1 MILTLR
7 SEWLK
12 LRTVRVHFVLLAL
25 AVAFPVTVTVLVAIF
40 GDNPETVQN
49 HELAE
54 LISGTSVIS
63 VMLFS
68 AVAAISLTSEFAHG
82 TIRPTYAATPNRVRV
97 MIAKLL
103 VNSVVAAVLSF
114 ALIAICWV
122 AGAAILESRDAEISL
137 SMEDGSVGALAGLV
151 VLAVILTWFAF
162 GIGLIVRNSP
172 ATVSILL
179 LWPLVAEGLVGSFV
193 HAGEPGPSDELTP
206 RQREVLQLLAEGRSM
221 KEVGSVLNLTA
232 RTVAFHKYRIM
243 EQLKVKTTAELIR
256 YAVKH
261 HIV

>member
-1 MILTLR
+1 
-7 SEWLK
+7 
-12 LRTVRVHFVLLAL
+12 
-25 AVAFPVTVTVLVAIF
+25 
-40 GDNPETVQN
+40 
-49 HELAE
+49 
-54 LISGTSVIS
+54 

-103 VNSVVAAVLSF
+103 VNSVVAAVLSL
-114 ALIAICWV
+114 ALIAVCWV

-137 SMEDGSVGALAGLV
+137 SVEDGSVGALIGLV

-179 LWPLVAEGLVGSFV
+179 LWPLVAEGLIAVVFALLGADGMFKWLPYQ
-193 HAGEPGPSDELTP
+193 ACLAALAATPEPDTLGRPGAWLWFGAISAAL
-206 RQREVLQLLAEGRSM
+206 VVIGLA
-221 KEVGSVLNLTA
+221 A
-232 RTVAFHKYRIM
+232 D
-243 EQLKVKTTAELIR
+243 LKRDA
-256 YAVKH
+256 
-261 HIV
+261 

>member
-1 MILTLR
+1 VILAIR

-12 LRTVRVHFVLLAL
+12 LRTVRVHLVLFII
-25 AVAFPVTVTVLVAIF
+25 AVAFPVVVTVLVSIF
-40 GDNPETVQN
+40 GSDPEDVQSSDF
-49 HELAE
+49 AE

-97 MIAKLL
+97 MMAKLV
-103 VNSVVAAVLSF
+103 VNSVVAAVVSL

-122 AGAAILESRDAEISL
+122 AGTAIAESRGADLSL
-137 SMEDGSVGALAGLV
+137 SMEDGSIGALTGLV

-179 LWPLVAEGLVGSFV
+179 LWPLVAEGLIAVVFALLGADGLFKWLPYQSCL
-193 HAGEPGPSDELTP
+193 AALAATPESDSLGRPGAWLWFGAISAFL
-206 RQREVLQLLAEGRSM
+206 VVIGLAA
-221 KEVGSVLNLTA
+221 NLKRDA
-232 RTVAFHKYRIM
+232 
-243 EQLKVKTTAELIR
+243 
-256 YAVKH
+256 
-261 HIV
+261 